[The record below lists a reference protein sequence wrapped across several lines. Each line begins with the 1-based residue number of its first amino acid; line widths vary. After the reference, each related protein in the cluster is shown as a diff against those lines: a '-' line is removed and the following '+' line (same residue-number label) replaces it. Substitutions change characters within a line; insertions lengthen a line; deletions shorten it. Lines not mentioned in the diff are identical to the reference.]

1 MAVEQYP
8 VLVERREPLNFF
20 LPNQLS
26 PYWKA
31 SETETLIFFSVLQF
45 ELPVPTG
52 TGLFKLDGKKFQAS
66 IFEQDRKD
74 KTTHKI
80 RDNMPKTLLNSF
92 INLMPSTPQKRL
104 YGTTNI
110 INKAS

>member
-1 MAVEQYP
+1 MGRQ
-8 VLVERREPLNFF
+8 
-20 LPNQLS
+20 
-26 PYWKA
+26 
-31 SETETLIFFSVLQF
+31 
-45 ELPVPTG
+45 
-52 TGLFKLDGKKFQAS
+52 KFQAL
-66 IFEQDRKD
+66 IFEQHRKD

-110 INKAS
+110 INKAN